1 MGAGVDYIFIGD
13 DFTGASDTLATLA
26 RAGRRVRLFLDPP
39 DAAAIAEEGL
49 DAVGL
54 ATEFRALPAEAIAV
68 QMDVLAPLLKALSP
82 RIVHYKVCSTFDSS
96 PETGSI
102 GAAVAVLERH
112 LDPALVAVMGGQ
124 PSLERY
130 CAFGNLFASGP
141 DGQIH
146 RIDRH
151 PVMRN
156 HPITPM
162 AEADLR
168 IHLARQGLQDL
179 LLLAWPEIEERRA
192 TLKTHVDELMRAGKK
207 RMLFDA
213 CDQGHLETIGAAL
226 GGCGS
231 DGRPLLIVGASSV
244 AEALSGDLRPPG
256 VAAPAQGSRTEGLC
270 LVLAGS
276 RSQVTAAQVKA
287 ARRFK
292 PMPIQPRHL
301 ADKTAAG
308 AFAASCAAALAAGEN
323 VLAHLA
329 PTEDYRCSG
338 AELSC
343 KLANLVAAIL
353 DRQTVCALGVA
364 GGDTSSIIV
373 RRLGFRSLAF
383 EEQLDAGVAI
393 CVAAS
398 DMPQRDGMRL
408 MLKGGQVGSDAV
420 FDRFV
425 SAMNTKS
432 PTTPSGLWRHHP

>member
-1 MGAGVDYIFIGD
+1 MGAGVDYVFVGD

-26 RAGRRVRLFLDPP
+26 RAGRCVRLFLDPP
-39 DAAAIAEEGL
+39 DATAIAEEGL

-54 ATEFRALPAEAIAV
+54 ATEFRALPAEAIAA

-102 GAAVAVLERH
+102 GAAAAVLERH
-112 LDPALVAVMGGQ
+112 LDPALLAVLGGQ

-130 CAFGNLFASGP
+130 CAFGNLFARGP

-168 IHLARQGLQDL
+168 IHLARQGLEDL
-179 LLLAWPEIEERRA
+179 LLLAWPEIEERRT
-192 TLKTHVDELMRAGKK
+192 TLKTHIDELMRAGKK
-207 RMLFDA
+207 RMLFDV
-213 CDQGHLETIGAAL
+213 CDQGHLKTIGAAL
-226 GGCGS
+226 GGCGR

-244 AEALSGDLRPPG
+244 AEALSGDLQPSG
-256 VAAPAQGSRTEGLC
+256 VAAPAQGRTEGPC

-287 ARRFK
+287 ARRFR
-292 PMPIQPRHL
+292 PMLIQPRHL
-301 ADKTAAG
+301 ADETAAG

-338 AELSC
+338 AKLSC

-353 DRQTVCALGVA
+353 DRQAVCALGVA

-393 CVAAS
+393 CSAAS
-398 DMPQRDGMRL
+398 DMPKRDGMRL
-408 MLKGGQVGSDAV
+408 MLKGGQVGSNAV
-420 FDRFV
+420 FDRFA

-432 PTTPSGLWRHHP
+432 PTTPPGLWHHRP